1 LGAPRRA
8 DIRAQSAARKKFIGI
23 MMDTQGPAIR
33 TGDLAVPLDLQPGQ
47 KFILTVRGARD
58 LEQHSVDV
66 NYENFINDINVGDV
80 VLIDNGAIEMKV
92 LAKAGN
98 KVECE
103 VLTEGTLGSRR
114 HINLPGVKV
123 SLPALTAK
131 DIKDV
136 KLGLELGV
144 DFIALSFVREAR
156 DLMQLKELFEAGK
169 MPPLVIAKIED
180 QQAVANLESIVR
192 ESDAVMVARGDL
204 GIEIPYEELPIVQR
218 RIVKTC
224 LKHGKPVIVATHM
237 LESMIESP
245 MPTRAEVTDVANAI
259 YEETDAIMLSGETTV
274 GKYPLKCIEVFDKHR
289 HAHRAQRQR
298 AIPRR
303 GGTDQRAAEAREE
316 RRRDG
321 QRTQGRGAARLHAA
335 RSHGHLRLV
344 DAPALLA
351 GLCNV
356 RQRKDRPSTDLELWP
371 FPARRVMARYA
382 TGGRGGSVYHVTT
395 LADSGPGSFRDA
407 VSRGGRTIVFDVGG
421 YITLYSAVSAASGL
435 TIAGQ
440 TAPGG
445 GIGLMGNELSFY
457 GENNIICRHF
467 RVRQGGSS
475 TGSSAINIG
484 AAAAL
489 ANNMIFDHISVEFGQ
504 WDSIDAVHTRPS
516 RCKIPSSPIPSTSS
530 SARTSR
536 VSMLTWYGNLWVNAH
551 NRQPLA
557 RRTRSISTM
566 SSMII
571 RPLTRSATPRGAL
584 TMTSSIIISSSD
596 LPAPPDAG

>member
-1 LGAPRRA
+1 MHRGNLRKTKIVATLGPATDSAEMIGKLMDAGVNIFRLNMSHAPHDWVRRVVP
-8 DIRAQSAARKKFIGI
+8 DIRAQSDARKKFIGI

-33 TGDLAVPLDLQPGQ
+33 TGDIGVPLDLQPGQ
-47 KFILTVRGARD
+47 KFILTVRGERD
-58 LEQHSVDV
+58 LEEHSVDV
-66 NYENFINDINVGDV
+66 NYENFINDISVGDV

-224 LKHGKPVIVATHM
+224 LRHGKPVIVATHM

-274 GKYPLKCIEVFDKHR
+274 GKYPLKCIEVFDKIATR
-289 HAHRAQRQR
+289 IERSGSAQFHE
-298 AIPRR
+298 
-303 GGTDQRAAEAREE
+303 AAELSSAR
-316 RRRDG
+316 
-321 QRTQGRGAARLHAA
+321 QK
-335 RSHGHLRLV
+335 LV
-344 DAPALLA
+344 KSA
-351 GLCNV
+351 V
-356 RQRKDRPSTDLELWP
+356 
-371 FPARRVMARYA
+371 VMA
-382 TGGRGGSVYHVTT
+382 
-395 LADSGPGSFRDA
+395 D
-407 VSRGGRTIVFDVGG
+407 
-421 YITLYSAVSAASGL
+421 
-435 TIAGQ
+435 
-440 TAPGG
+440 
-445 GIGLMGNELSFY
+445 ELK
-457 GENNIICRHF
+457 
-467 RVRQGGSS
+467 
-475 TGSSAINIG
+475 
-484 AAAAL
+484 AAAL
-489 ANNMIFDHISVEFGQ
+489 LVFTRHGHMATYASWMRPRYSPVFALCDNDKTARQLTLSWGVTPFVTEFDFIDPQNTIESTLKNLAGQGRLNKGETVVIIGAISVGTE
-504 WDSIDAVHTRPS
+504 IVDAVQM
-516 RCKIPSSPIPSTSS
+516 
-530 SARTSR
+530 RT
-536 VSMLTWYGNLWVNAH
+536 V
-551 NRQPLA
+551 
-557 RRTRSISTM
+557 
-566 SSMII
+566 
-571 RPLTRSATPRGAL
+571 
-584 TMTSSIIISSSD
+584 
-596 LPAPPDAG
+596 

>member
-1 LGAPRRA
+1 MAALPDNGKSISILSSRLNKSFLLPPFAIILQPMESNTPRKTKIIATLGPATDSAEMVARLMDAGVNVFRLNMSHAPHDWVRRLVK
-8 DIRAQSAARKKFIGI
+8 DIRAAAAARRIHIGI

-33 TGDLAVPLDLQPGQ
+33 TGDIAVPLDLQPGQ
-47 KFILTVRGARD
+47 KFTLTVRGERD
-58 LEQHSVDV
+58 LEQRSVDV
-66 NYENFINDINVGDV
+66 NYENFINDISVGDV

-218 RIVKTC
+218 RLVKTG
-224 LKHGKPVIVATHM
+224 LRHGKPVIVATHM

-274 GKYPLKCIEVFDKHR
+274 GKYPLKCIEVFDKIATR
-289 HAHRAQRQR
+289 IERSGSAQFHDLAELSSARQK
-298 AIPRR
+298 
-303 GGTDQRAAEAREE
+303 
-316 RRRDG
+316 
-321 QRTQGRGAARLHAA
+321 
-335 RSHGHLRLV
+335 LV
-344 DAPALLA
+344 KSA
-351 GLCNV
+351 V
-356 RQRKDRPSTDLELWP
+356 
-371 FPARRVMARYA
+371 VMA
-382 TGGRGGSVYHVTT
+382 
-395 LADSGPGSFRDA
+395 
-407 VSRGGRTIVFDVGG
+407 
-421 YITLYSAVSAASGL
+421 
-435 TIAGQ
+435 
-440 TAPGG
+440 
-445 GIGLMGNELSFY
+445 NELK
-457 GENNIICRHF
+457 
-467 RVRQGGSS
+467 
-475 TGSSAINIG
+475 
-484 AAAAL
+484 AAAL
-489 ANNMIFDHISVEFGQ
+489 LVFTRHGHMATYASWMRPHYSPIYALCETEKTANEMALCWGVTAFVMPFDFIDPQNTIESALKNLAAQGRLHSGATVVIIGAISVGTE
-504 WDSIDAVHTRPS
+504 IVDAVQM
-516 RCKIPSSPIPSTSS
+516 
-530 SARTSR
+530 RT
-536 VSMLTWYGNLWVNAH
+536 
-551 NRQPLA
+551 
-557 RRTRSISTM
+557 I
-566 SSMII
+566 
-571 RPLTRSATPRGAL
+571 
-584 TMTSSIIISSSD
+584 
-596 LPAPPDAG
+596 